1 MSKSV
6 RPMQPTHPH
15 PVPKGGS
22 KTEGLKTLGAKDRCW
37 CGKPMSHTGAHA

>member
-6 RPMQPTHPH
+6 WTVQPHHPH

-22 KTEGLKTLGAKDRCW
+22 KTEGLKTLGG
-37 CGKPMSHTGAHA
+37 GKPAPAPTPKPDVRENK